1 MISVKDLIKTSNGTR
16 ILRGVSFEVP
26 PQTVLGI
33 IGASGSGKTTLLR
46 CLNGLERIDGGMIEA
61 DGLRLE
67 PNLSR
72 SEYNRR
78 VNELRRKVGTVFQ
91 HLYLFPH
98 LTVLGNVIE
107 APTRATVP
115 HPKAISE
122 AYELLES
129 VGLKEKARR
138 YPESLS
144 GGEQQRVAI
153 ARALAM
159 HPALLMFDEPTSAL
173 DPKRSAGLRSLLRGF
188 VERGHTMVIVSHSIG
203 FLEGLADQLLYME
216 AGEVVE
222 AGATDL
228 VLNSLRDPRTKD
240 FVEQAKCGIAA
251 KPDSSASGFS
261 DLSCSRKSHGLISGH
276 TNPPEP
282 CASKA
287 VAEQS
292 ASREIH

>member
-1 MISVKDLIKTSNGTR
+1 MIQVINLIKNRNGTR

-46 CLNGLERIDGGMIEA
+46 CLNGLERIDGGVIEA

-67 PNLSR
+67 PNLSKH
-72 SEYNRR
+72 EYQRR
-78 VNELRRKVGTVFQ
+78 VNDLRRKVGTVFQ

-107 APTRATVP
+107 APTHVQRVP
-115 HPKAISE
+115 RKEAENE
-122 AYELLES
+122 AYQLLES
-129 VGLKEKARR
+129 VGLKEKAGR

-188 VERGHTMVIVSHSIG
+188 VERGHTMVVVSHSIA

-216 AGEVVE
+216 SGEVVE
-222 AGATDL
+222 FGETETILHAPQ
-228 VLNSLRDPRTKD
+228 DPRTKD
-240 FVEQAKCGIAA
+240 FLHQAK
-251 KPDSSASGFS
+251 
-261 DLSCSRKSHGLISGH
+261 
-276 TNPPEP
+276 
-282 CASKA
+282 
-287 VAEQS
+287 
-292 ASREIH
+292 